1 MDQPYSTYSANYMTP
16 TQQQNPACPYNS
28 GMGGFKGLPQLSGAI
43 PQLSGQAMPGTYPSS
58 GQSQMN
64 NTPMI
69 PGSGA
74 PSAPSGLQVPTQE
87 ELDRQPITDLTQ
99 PMPVTAESLQY
110 LNGFLR
116 TQIGRKVHVEFLIGS
131 NTMTDRTGVLVAVGA
146 NYILLNE
153 LETDDLLACD
163 YYNIKFIRFYY

>member
-1 MDQPYSTYSANYMTP
+1 MTYSANYTNPTP
-16 TQQQNPACPYNS
+16 NHSQNAACPYSQNI
-28 GMGGFKGLPQLSGAI
+28 GGFQGLPQLTGAI
-43 PQLSGQAMPGTYPSS
+43 PQISGQFTQNAYPPST
-58 GQSQMN
+58 QNQIN
-64 NTPMI
+64 NTPMVS
-69 PGSGA
+69 GSGA
-74 PSAPSGLQVPTQE
+74 PGAPSGLQMPSQE
-87 ELDRQPITDLTQ
+87 ELDQQPITDLTQ

-116 TQIGRKVHVEFLIGS
+116 TQIGRKVHVEFLVGA
-131 NTMTDRTGVLVAVGA
+131 NTLTDRSGVLVGVGA

>member
-1 MDQPYSTYSANYMTP
+1 
-16 TQQQNPACPYNS
+16 
-28 GMGGFKGLPQLSGAI
+28 
-43 PQLSGQAMPGTYPSS
+43 
-58 GQSQMN
+58 MN

-69 PGSGA
+69 SGSGA